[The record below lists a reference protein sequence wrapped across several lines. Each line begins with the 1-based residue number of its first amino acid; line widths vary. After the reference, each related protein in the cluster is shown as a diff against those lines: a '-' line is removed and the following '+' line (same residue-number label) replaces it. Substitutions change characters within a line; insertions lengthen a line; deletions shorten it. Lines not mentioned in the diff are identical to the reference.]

1 MYYFLAAM
9 MDSLYYI
16 RVVVYQF
23 YPSQLN
29 IIIFLSQHPDEEL
42 ECHSKTQTSHQEE
55 SKAPLK
61 VDTATRVNDRFC
73 N

>member
-16 RVVVYQF
+16 RVMVYQF

-29 IIIFLSQHPDEEL
+29 IIIFLSQHPERRIGVPQQNPNL
-42 ECHSKTQTSHQEE
+42 T
-55 SKAPLK
+55 PG
-61 VDTATRVNDRFC
+61 RVQSSIKG
-73 N
+73 